1 MLQQQYYDKLA
12 AKLANASR
20 KLPTS
25 AVVQQPSVT
34 TGKLCKPEAHG
45 LSM

>member
-25 AVVQQPSVT
+25 AAVQQPSVT
-34 TGKLCKPEAHG
+34 TGKLCKAEAHG
-45 LSM
+45 LSI